1 MTRPTRHDS
10 GQDIIEFALV
20 LPLLMLFALGI
31 VEFGIAVLAYNSVAN
46 AAREGARVGVSL
58 SPGDEHIITDAV
70 IQRMAALSLTSDDIT
85 VDWPESDTGDLLI
98 EITVAYDHRW
108 ITGPIIR
115 TTGGGLHIPLRSVAT
130 MRRER
135 S

>member
-1 MTRPTRHDS
+1 MMRPTRRDS
-10 GQDIIEFALV
+10 GQNMIEFALV

-31 VEFGIAVLAYNSVAN
+31 VEFGIAVLAYSTVAN

-70 IQRMAALSLTSDDIT
+70 IQRTAALSLSSDNIT
-85 VDWPESDTGDLLI
+85 VNWPESTTGDLI
-98 EITVAYDHRW
+98 EITVAYDHHW
-108 ITGPIIR
+108 ITGPIVR
-115 TTGGGLHIPLRSVAT
+115 ATGSGLHIPLRSVAT